1 MRRVTSETMVISGLS
16 EIASD
21 AAAPPKAPFS
31 ASRRNARSTLAQKIP
46 SRLASTTL
54 PHAAWPQHVSVSLM
68 TARMLSVQLLSFQ
81 HARPSKSA
89 SQRQSTAANSSIAS
103 ATRADA
109 SSSVIAIAQQ
119 AMSFSQSSRE
129 SAATDQSASESNVLL
144 LLTLHQ
150 LRLLTSLQQ
159 LTAPPPL
166 SPALQVT
173 QPVHHH
179 QRSVSMMR
187 AVSDITVKA
196 GAQKRS
202 HARSTHATLS
212 TTSE

>member
-144 LLTLHQ
+144 LLTL
-150 LRLLTSLQQ
+150 LL
-159 LTAPPPL
+159 
-166 SPALQVT
+166 
-173 QPVHHH
+173 
-179 QRSVSMMR
+179 
-187 AVSDITVKA
+187 
-196 GAQKRS
+196 AQGRTKVDPCLGS
-202 HARSTHATLS
+202 CV
-212 TTSE
+212 